1 MCPKVVRQVLPLEVN
16 IYCHVTPAITTGIT
30 FFVQC
35 LRHPAMAM
43 LHSTKPLS
51 SVTLDKQ
58 FIGKWFFAE
67 YFFLDRLCRVS
78 KSTWQ
83 RKTLDKLIIEKIKK
97 IEKHFLKL

>member
-16 IYCHVTPAITTGIT
+16 IYCHVTSAITTGIT

-35 LRHPAMAM
+35 LRHPAKAM
-43 LHSTKPLS
+43 LHSTKPLL

-67 YFFLDRLCRVS
+67 YFF
-78 KSTWQ
+78 W
-83 RKTLDKLIIEKIKK
+83 TLDKDFAECRKALGKG
-97 IEKHFLKL
+97 KHSTN